1 MHRLGQL
8 MAEAVLLGDAD
19 ALERVAL
26 ASSFCATASPL
37 CRPAVASC
45 STTLRF
51 RGHAGKIQ
59 SRLDLPI
66 MRDDQRASAIFPRRR
81 RAACAW
87 RCACESDTLGAVAI
101 MVKSERRGDRIISA
115 FTGREAPAGS
125 CRGSMAEGF
134 PRTRANPCDAKIK
147 PGPGVAGC
155 GGRSVVAYKI
165 GSRMYRVNSS
175 QA

>member
-19 ALERVAL
+19 TLERVAL

-45 STTLRF
+45 STTLR
-51 RGHAGKIQ
+51 RRHPLTKIQ

-165 GSRMYRVNSS
+165 GS
-175 QA
+175 